1 MDKIFEEMKKYKIV
15 PVIVI
20 DDAEDAKDLAD
31 ALCEGGIPVA
41 EVTFRTEAAE
51 ETIRRMSSRHPDM
64 LVGAGTVLT
73 KEQVDRAADAGAK
86 FIVTPGL
93 NPEIVR
99 YCQERNVP
107 VCPGVATPSEVEK
120 AMSLGL
126 DLVKFFPAEPMGGIK
141 MLKAISAVYSNVYF
155 MPTGGINGENIS
167 DYLAMDR
174 VAACGGSWMVKKDLI
189 KTGEFDQIRNK
200 VRELAETLVR
210 S

>member
-1 MDKIFEEMKKYKIV
+1 MDKILKEMKKYKIV

-20 DDAEDAKDLAD
+20 DDADDAENLSD

-51 ETIRRMSSRHPDM
+51 ETIKRMCGRHPNM

-73 KEQVDRAADAGAK
+73 KKQVDRAVNAGAK

-93 NPEIVR
+93 NPEIVC

-126 DLVKFFPAEPMGGIK
+126 DLVKFFPAEPLGG
-141 MLKAISAVYSNVYF
+141 
-155 MPTGGINGENIS
+155 
-167 DYLAMDR
+167 
-174 VAACGGSWMVKKDLI
+174 
-189 KTGEFDQIRNK
+189 
-200 VRELAETLVR
+200 
-210 S
+210 

>member
-20 DDAEDAKDLAD
+20 DDAEDAENLSD

-126 DLVKFFPAEPMGGIK
+126 DLVKFFPAEPLGGIK

-174 VAACGGSWMVKKDLI
+174 VAACGGSWMVKKELI
-189 KTGEFDQIRNK
+189 KTGEFDQIKNK